1 MFSDFSFTSFLVFDA
16 LVVGGVAVGFA
27 LFMYTFG
34 KHAFVP
40 AVAALG
46 MGAVFAALAVYVGH
60 IPGLSTWPEYHQ
72 QIAMFVVASVVAFG
86 VFRRNSFF
94 EPSTIPTGAEL
105 AIAAVMMTGFTLAVL
120 GSFLPADVVA
130 TLSPNVRVVFV
141 DALPRTL
148 WLLSP
153 VAVLAGMRG

>member
-1 MFSDFSFTSFLVFDA
+1 MSFDFTSFLVFDA
-16 LVVGGVAVGFA
+16 FVVGGVVVGFA
-27 LFMYTFG
+27 AFMYTLG

-40 AVAALG
+40 ALAALG
-46 MGAVFAALAVYVGH
+46 IGAVFAALGAYVGH
-60 IPGLSTWPEYHQ
+60 IPGISTWPEHHQ
-72 QIAMFVVASVVAFG
+72 QIAMFAVASVVAFF
-86 VFRRNSFF
+86 VFRRNAFF

-105 AIAAVMMTGFTLAVL
+105 AIAAIMMAGFTLAVL
-120 GSFLPADVVA
+120 GSFLPVDVVA

-153 VAVLAGMRG
+153 MAVLAGMRG